1 MLETCQLEMRLSLL
15 GLDDE
20 SHPRP
25 AGDGQHG
32 SGGGVGV
39 IFTNSGLGVR
49 ESLVVWL
56 DFFKR
61 LILAGWRGGSV

>member
-1 MLETCQLEMRLSLL
+1 MLGTCQLEMRLSLL
-15 GLDDE
+15 GVDDE

-39 IFTNSGLGVR
+39 IFTNSGLGV
-49 ESLVVWL
+49 
-56 DFFKR
+56 
-61 LILAGWRGGSV
+61 

>member
-1 MLETCQLEMRLSLL
+1 MLETCQLEMRLSPL
-15 GLDDE
+15 GVDDE

-32 SGGGVGV
+32 SGGGDCI
-39 IFTNSGLGVR
+39 IFTNSGLGVWDC
-49 ESLVVWL
+49 LVIWL

>member
-1 MLETCQLEMRLSLL
+1 MEIRLSPL
-15 GLDDE
+15 GVDDGR
-20 SHPRP
+20 HPRP
-25 AGDGQHG
+25 VGDGQHG
-32 SGGGVGV
+32 SGGGAGA